1 MDERNRASWKDV
13 RSDYSYWNGVVI
25 SRPVTFSQ
33 ATEEIIKQL
42 VSLLVKLIFLLP
54 DALLKVLVR
63 GGPKTAGE
71 RTMSPGIQ
79 FILSLLEK
87 NSIRGDITSI
97 DPKVLRNFYDEM
109 AGVMEKKPPSTATK
123 DHTIDVDQDT
133 IQIREYT
140 PGKLDGTDSALVY
153 LHGGGWC
160 IGSIKTHDIVCKHLA
175 NLLGWKVF
183 SVGYR
188 LAPEHKYP
196 IPLEDC
202 DRAFEW
208 VWENAESFNINPEKI
223 SIGGDS
229 AGGNLSTS
237 VCIKRKEEGRVLPE
251 RQLLI
256 YPGVDRDSGYQSMQ
270 DFAEG
275 YFLTEDLMTWFTK
288 NYIRSNADLDDFYV
302 SPIRYQNPLGLPP
315 AVVITAGFD
324 PLRDMGIA
332 YAKHLRDSGVKV
344 TEREYQS
351 MIHGFANFTIDRLAY
366 SAVVE
371 FAADLKNI
379 V

>member
-1 MDERNRASWKDV
+1 
-13 RSDYSYWNGVVI
+13 
-25 SRPVTFSQ
+25 
-33 ATEEIIKQL
+33 
-42 VSLLVKLIFLLP
+42 
-54 DALLKVLVR
+54 
-63 GGPKTAGE
+63 
-71 RTMSPGIQ
+71 
-79 FILSLLEK
+79 
-87 NSIRGDITSI
+87 
-97 DPKVLRNFYDEM
+97 
-109 AGVMEKKPPSTATK
+109 
-123 DHTIDVDQDT
+123 
-133 IQIREYT
+133 
-140 PGKLDGTDSALVY
+140 
-153 LHGGGWC
+153 
-160 IGSIKTHDIVCKHLA
+160 
-175 NLLGWKVF
+175 
-183 SVGYR
+183 
-188 LAPEHKYP
+188 
-196 IPLEDC
+196 
-202 DRAFEW
+202 
-208 VWENAESFNINPEKI
+208 
-223 SIGGDS
+223 
-229 AGGNLSTS
+229 
-237 VCIKRKEEGRVLPE
+237 
-251 RQLLI
+251 LLI

-275 YFLTEDLMTWFTK
+275 FFLNQHIMDWFTK

>member
-1 MDERNRASWKDV
+1 M
-13 RSDYSYWNGVVI
+13 
-25 SRPVTFSQ
+25 
-33 ATEEIIKQL
+33 
-42 VSLLVKLIFLLP
+42 SLLIKLIFLLP
-54 DALLKVLVR
+54 DALLRLLV
-63 GGPKTAGE
+63 GEAKTAGE

-79 FILSLLEK
+79 LILSLLEK
-87 NSIRGDITSI
+87 NSIRRDITSI
-97 DPKVLRNFYDEM
+97 DPEAIRDFYDKM

-123 DHTIDVDQDT
+123 DHTIDVDEGT
-133 IQIREYT
+133 IPIREYT
-140 PGKLDGTDSALVY
+140 PGKLDDSGAALVY

-160 IGSIKTHDIVCKHLA
+160 IGSIKTHNVLCKHLA

-196 IPLEDC
+196 VPLEDC

-208 VWENAESFNINPEKI
+208 VWENAESFNINREKI

-237 VCIKRKEEGRVLPE
+237 VCIKRKEECRVLPQ

-275 YFLTEDLMTWFTK
+275 FFLNEHLMNWFTK
-288 NYIRSNADLDDFYV
+288 NYIPSTVDADDFYV
-302 SPIRYQNPLGLPP
+302 SPIHYQNPLGLPP

-332 YAKHLRDSGVKV
+332 YAKHLRDSGVTV

-371 FAADLKNI
+371 FTADLKNI